1 MPLDFGESKI
11 YRGALEKSL
20 YKPALIWKSFSS
32 DWSPRLYFLL
42 LTHDQSLKLGTVTC
56 RVKSTSVFSV
66 TFKFHTPDKLA
77 RQGKKLPAPLKFL
90 WSRLKNYL
98 HTSTKE
104 IQTRAEA
111 WEIMQCL
118 QSAWAHTQ
126 TRQRFCVSPLG
137 VPRRRRC
144 INIWYRSSPL
154 PRITQLAGNECADKR
169 RELHRRAGMNANP
182 PLDNPHCNYNACCWI
197 IEYPRLRVRVFLAR
211 GQGHLSRNAADIVT
225 LRKSL

>member
-1 MPLDFGESKI
+1 MPFDFGESKI
-11 YRGALEKSL
+11 YHGALEKSL

-104 IQTRAEA
+104 NPNPSRGMRNYAMFAEA
-111 WEIMQCL
+111 PEHIHKL
-118 QSAWAHTQ
+118 DG
-126 TRQRFCVSPLG
+126 VSVSLLSESLG
-137 VPRRRRC
+137 D
-144 INIWYRSSPL
+144 
-154 PRITQLAGNECADKR
+154 AGA
-169 RELHRRAGMNANP
+169 
-182 PLDNPHCNYNACCWI
+182 
-197 IEYPRLRVRVFLAR
+197 
-211 GQGHLSRNAADIVT
+211 
-225 LRKSL
+225 